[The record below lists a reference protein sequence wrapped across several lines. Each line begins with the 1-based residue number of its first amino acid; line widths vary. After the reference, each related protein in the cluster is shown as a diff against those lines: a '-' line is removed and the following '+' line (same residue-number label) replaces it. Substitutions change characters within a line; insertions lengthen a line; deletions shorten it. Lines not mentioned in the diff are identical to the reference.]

1 MQLVLEVDENYSKKF
16 IDFLK
21 TLNYI
26 DIKDIV
32 KEKKEKQDFLKFSG
46 LWKDREIDV
55 SKLRE
60 KAWKK

>member
-16 IDFLK
+16 IDFLQ

-26 DIKDIV
+26 DIKDIA
-32 KEKKEKQDFLKFSG
+32 KEKKEEQDFLKFSG
-46 LWKDREIDV
+46 LWKDREIDI